1 LDFIKTKN
9 ELLAAI
15 YNRNFDK
22 FENLYNSFAITIA
35 KQDNFSEEEQK
46 AINQIRSAIS
56 KFSKKNSFNCT
67 DDFQN
72 SKKLI
77 QNKMSG
83 FVRRQIKK
91 PEYVELGSWFK
102 KLGLSKKRYHIMLK
116 TTAMVQMSVGCS
128 NCCRRC
134 NEWALPGPRKH
145 FSFNTAKMIIEN
157 LFDTDNK
164 TFSLYGASDP
174 LDWEHKNNDI
184 TDILAYMERHG
195 YQPEFGL
202 LTKIPRSTEKIAEK
216 LLASGADVAV
226 SITSKNKLKIN
237 IIEKRAGKKFAA
249 QHDVEHLEI
258 PAGLDEDFSSVKPSI
273 TDYYGTE
280 ITPEGASLVIP
291 AFTSALN
298 PTGQHRIPVSS
309 KTPYFLDKII
319 GRDALTIE
327 YFKPLRAIDIK
338 GNKITLK
345 KLLNVQIENILL
357 DNSDEQVTPPGMM
370 NLNEYF
376 RTFDA
381 DAVKQRKKMA
391 SSVIKRL
398 KGKML
403 KNCQDTESKQKDLKR
418 FKKQVDCYLD
428 FCSMERI
435 VKYKIAT
442 FSFYLHSIADY
453 LNRHP
458 AEKDIVLFLRRKDR
472 KCVKRY
478 SKDIE
483 STLKQSDSNTY
494 DIFQPLLFRLLEN
507 PCDDMIHKFINN
519 SPAKYDPETDR
530 FVAVPTLPKKT
541 G

>member
-15 YNRNFDK
+15 YSKNFDK
-22 FENLYNSFAITIA
+22 FKNLYKTLAIIIA
-35 KQDNFSEEEQK
+35 EQDNFSEEEQK

-56 KFSKKNSFNCT
+56 KFSKKNNFNCF

-83 FVRRQIKK
+83 FVRRQINKS
-91 PEYVELGSWFK
+91 EYVEPGSWSE

-128 NCCRRC
+128 NYCRRC

-145 FSFNTAKMIIEN
+145 FSFNAVKMIIED
-157 LFDTDNK
+157 LFDTGNK

-174 LDWEHKNNDI
+174 LDWKHKNYDI

-195 YQPEFGL
+195 YQPGFGL

-216 LLASGADVAV
+216 LLASGADIVV
-226 SITSKNKLKIN
+226 SINSINRKTVN

-258 PAGLDEDFSSVKPSI
+258 SAGLDEDFSSIKPSI

-298 PTGQHRIPVSS
+298 PTGQRRIPVSS
-309 KTPYFLDKII
+309 KTPFFLDKII
-319 GRDALTIE
+319 GRDALAIE

-338 GNKITLK
+338 GNRITLQ
-345 KLLNVQIENILL
+345 KLLDVQTENILL
-357 DNSDEQVTPPGMM
+357 DNGDEQVTPPGMM

-381 DAVKQRKKMA
+381 DSVKQRKKMV

-403 KNCQDTESKQKDLKR
+403 KNCQGAESKQKNLICL
-418 FKKQVDCYLD
+418 KKQVSCYLD

-442 FSFYLHSIADY
+442 FSFYLNSIANY
-453 LNRHP
+453 LKHHP
-458 AEKDIVLFLRRKDR
+458 AERDIVLFLRRKDR
-472 KCVKRY
+472 KCVKKY
-478 SKDIE
+478 SRDIE
-483 STLKQSDSNTY
+483 STLKQSDSNTFG
-494 DIFQPLLFRLLEN
+494 IFQPLLFRLLDN
-507 PCDDMIHKFINN
+507 PFDDMIHKFIDNN
-519 SPAKYDPETDR
+519 PAEYDPEIDR
-530 FVAVPTLPKKT
+530 FVAIW
-541 G
+541 